1 MKFPNVIILVNVDH
15 TSALGALDPNSYS
28 PTSITGLHPTNRAIR
43 NIAFS
48 LRVRVSQ
55 PAFPTPYLS

>member
-1 MKFPNVIILVNVDH
+1 MRFANVIILVNFNH
-15 TSALGALDPNSYS
+15 TSALDALDPNSYS
-28 PTSITGLHPTNRAIR
+28 STSITGLYPTNRAIK

-55 PAFPTPYLS
+55 PAILTPYLS